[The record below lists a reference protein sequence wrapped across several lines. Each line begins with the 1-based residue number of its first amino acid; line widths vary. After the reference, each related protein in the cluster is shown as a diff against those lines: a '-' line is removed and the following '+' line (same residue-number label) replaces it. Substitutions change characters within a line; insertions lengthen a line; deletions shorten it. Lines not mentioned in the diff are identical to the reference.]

1 MQVMTDAHY
10 RKAPIVEAVIDLRVR
25 FNKEPAIGDLKR
37 VAGTLK
43 ERFPIQEDVHQLQM
57 AWKIGDTSKKTP
69 PSSNLGQRRI
79 GVLMRP
85 GDGQRVLQFQQG
97 GFSYS
102 HLAPYTDW
110 ATFRREAREHWDV
123 YRRLFKPAAVIR
135 YAVRFINR
143 IALPEGW
150 AGLNSFISL
159 YPNVP
164 DSLQNS
170 VERYF
175 MQLQLS
181 QSHVASNAQ
190 LIINSTLAE
199 GDQGGGVSLMLD
211 FDLFAPTALDVDSEE
226 VWKSLDAFRVRKN
239 EVFEACITDH
249 TRNLIA

>member
-1 MQVMTDAHY
+1 MTDAHY

-25 FNKEPAIGDLKR
+25 FGNEPTFGDLKR
-37 VAGTLK
+37 AAGTLK
-43 ERFPIQEDVHQLQM
+43 GGFPIQQDVHHVQM
-57 AWKIGDTSKKTP
+57 ALKIGDISKNKKA

-85 GDGQRVLQFQQG
+85 ENGQRVLQFQQG

-110 ATFRREAREHWDV
+110 ATFRSEARKYWNV
-123 YRRLFKPAAVIR
+123 YRDLFKPAAVVR

-143 IALPEGW
+143 IAIPQGR
-150 AGLNSFISL
+150 ADGDSFISL

-164 DSLQNS
+164 ESLRNS
-170 VERYF
+170 VDRYF
-175 MQLQLS
+175 IQLQLPQS
-181 QSHVASNAQ
+181 QVASNAQ
-190 LIINSTLAE
+190 LIINSALAD
-199 GDQGGGVSLMLD
+199 GDQGDGVSVMLD
-211 FDLFAPTALDVDSEE
+211 FDLFAPTDLAVDSEE
-226 VWKSLDAFRVRKN
+226 VWERLDAFRVRKN

>member
-1 MQVMTDAHY
+1 MTDAHY
-10 RKAPIVEAVIDLRVR
+10 RNAPIVEAVIDLRAR
-25 FNKEPAIGDLKR
+25 FDNEPTAGDLKR

-43 ERFPIQEDVHQLQM
+43 GQFPIQEDVHQFQM
-57 AWKIGDTSKKTP
+57 AVKMGDISKKNP
-69 PSSNLGQRRI
+69 PSSSLGQRRI

-85 GDGQRVLQFQQG
+85 GNGQRVLQFQQG

-110 ATFRREAREHWDV
+110 ATFRNEAREHWDV

-143 IALPEGW
+143 IALPQGWEG
-150 AGLNSFISL
+150 LDSFISL

-164 DSLQNS
+164 DGLQTS

-190 LIINSTLAE
+190 LIINSALAE

-211 FDLFAPTALDVDSEE
+211 FDLFAPTNLAADSEE
-226 VWKSLDAFRVRKN
+226 VWERLDAFGVRKN

-249 TRNLIA
+249 TRSLIS